1 MSSVSLQEPINE
13 REGYRKSKSIIL
25 STRMTKQ
32 TREGEGNESLIYRI
46 LPWRNERI
54 KFINDYSF
62 CYVALKEIVQ
72 ITGNVV

>member
-1 MSSVSLQEPINE
+1 
-13 REGYRKSKSIIL
+13 
-25 STRMTKQ
+25 MTKQ